1 MYYWCL
7 RGKTRGRLASCALWG
22 GAALMVTLSVNIMTT
37 SLVRATDGLTLT
49 IDNNTK
55 GSTTVLK
62 QKDKMYQ
69 SDGNTIAINST
80 VQGGFNLTISA
91 KEPDL
96 VNKKSGA
103 RIKSAASGGRPKLSE
118 NEWGY
123 RVDPEN
129 NIHGLPSNGA
139 PTTIIDND
147 GKKLGGCE
155 SAQKCVKKIIF
166 SANVNQSMLATGE
179 YSTEVVYT
187 ATAKIK
193 GKEPQGNKNLSI
205 CRSGDS
211 SSTCKVDMDAN
222 MIPVAYTLGMDDK
235 GNNNSLRWMALGK
248 AEDDKN
254 QGQWYN
260 YAQKQWANAVTVK
273 PEALSKYQQ
282 GKTVPVDMNDVLG
295 FWTYIPRYAYEV
307 MRRDGNNKLVEE
319 QNFDIKFEKD
329 SMGIKKPAPCKDGD
343 NKDYRTECGI
353 NRTYTGGTA
362 SDNTTWAT
370 HPAFIVDGKPINGI
384 WLSKFEVTGT
394 SEAPT
399 VLPRQR
405 GLGGGNSSAT
415 PLNGQMLIAKSMGVK
430 DPNNLLGSERSD
442 KGGTKVGD
450 NTSNLKTYHT
460 RMPKNVDWGAA
471 IYLAS
476 SDYGTGH
483 GNIRPNSLY
492 HPGEDGCGFKN
503 GEGDCS
509 DHITGCGPSSD
520 NAGKQEAYDDVDDFG
535 KDTTCSKSNKERDYT
550 GKLGQLASTTGNV
563 SGIYDMVGGGSETS
577 MSSAK
582 WNTLLDT
589 VDIDK
594 ALGIDDTD
602 LNINPN
608 DPKKHTGKFDKLSG
622 YMNGNQFVNSYS
634 DPHMEKCT
642 FETCGGQML
651 HETNT
656 NYSKNV
662 PLEKGKPADGRAW
675 GGVISMMPDD
685 GSPISEL
692 SGSSWAIKN
701 NIKLGM
707 YVMSATPFDVNL
719 KYTHFSDGIRVL
731 LYQ

>member
-7 RGKTRGRLASCALWG
+7 RGKTKGRLASCALWG
-22 GAALMVTLSVNIMTT
+22 GAALMATLSVNVMTT

-49 IDNNTK
+49 INNNTK
-55 GSTTVLK
+55 GGTSVLK

-139 PTTIIDND
+139 PATIIDND

-235 GNNNSLRWMALGK
+235 SNNSLRWMALGK

-260 YAQKQWANAVTVK
+260 YAQKQWANAITVK

-295 FWTYIPRYAYEV
+295 FWTYVPRYAYEV
-307 MRRDGNNKLVEE
+307 MRRDGNNKPVEE

-329 SMGIKKPAPCKDGD
+329 SMGIKKPAACKDGD
-343 NKDYRTECGI
+343 NKDYRTECGV

-370 HPAFIVDGKPINGI
+370 HPAFIVNGKAINGI
-384 WLSKFEVTGT
+384 WMSKFEVTGT

-399 VLPRQR
+399 VLPRER

-430 DPNNLLGSERSD
+430 DPNNLLGSELSD

-450 NTSNLKTYHT
+450 DTSNLKTYHT

-492 HPGEDGCGFKN
+492 HPGEDGCGFKR
-503 GEGDCS
+503 GEADCS

-577 MSSAK
+577 MSSAN
-582 WNTLLDT
+582 WGSLLDT
-589 VDIDK
+589 IDINK
-594 ALGIDDTD
+594 AIGIGDTD
-602 LNINPN
+602 FNI
-608 DPKKHTGKFDKLSG
+608 DPKNHTGKFDKLSE
-622 YMNGNQFVNSYS
+622 YMKGNQFVNSYDDS
-634 DPHMEKCT
+634 HMEKCT

-675 GGVISMMPDD
+675 GGVISMMPDIN
-685 GSPISEL
+685 SQISEL

-701 NIKLGM
+701 NIKIGM